1 MLSCLN
7 SGCTFPE
14 CNPPPFCEPSWAP
27 PTEATCPPS
36 TSRWTRFLSFFYYYL
51 FNLYTF
57 LLNSN
62 WMSITLPSATTS
74 AIAFSPW
81 WKKLPIF
88 SLVLHNKRYAYCFTL
103 FFLENLLNLYLVSLV
118 PWPFMLSCWGCFF
131 FYCFQEE
138 LLCLC
143 SDLETH
149 VKCHIRESEKCLYR
163 TRVSNNGD
171 RNLPHN
177 LIRHLFFSFV
187 LWFFLHCK
195 SEPCSATNDI
205 KHTHAHKMVILRFA
219 LQ

>member
-36 TSRWTRFLSFFYYYL
+36 TSRWTCFLSFVLL

-62 WMSITLPSATTS
+62 WMSITLSSATTS

-88 SLVLHNKRYAYCFTL
+88 SLVLHNKRYDAYCFTL

-118 PWPFMLSCWGCFF
+118 PWPFMLSCCF
-131 FYCFQEE
+131 
-138 LLCLC
+138 LLL
-143 SDLETH
+143 SGRA
-149 VKCHIRESEKCLYR
+149 V
-163 TRVSNNGD
+163 V
-171 RNLPHN
+171 P
-177 LIRHLFFSFV
+177 V
-187 LWFFLHCK
+187 LWPGNTREVSHPREWEMSL
-195 SEPCSATNDI
+195 PD
-205 KHTHAHKMVILRFA
+205 
-219 LQ
+219 QGQ

>member
-36 TSRWTRFLSFFYYYL
+36 TSRWTCFLSFFFYFIL

-88 SLVLHNKRYAYCFTL
+88 SLVLHNKRYDAYCFTL
-103 FFLENLLNLYLVSLV
+103 FFPWKSFKFVFGKFSSVAFFVVLLFFV
-118 PWPFMLSCWGCFF
+118 FFCFLL
-131 FYCFQEE
+131 QEE

-177 LIRHLFFSFV
+177 FIRHLFCV
-187 LWFFLHCK
+187 FFLHCK

-205 KHTHAHKMVILRFA
+205 EHTRT
-219 LQ
+219 